1 MKVAISLPDELGRQA
16 TKAARR
22 RKVSRSALIQAAL
35 RAYLGGEDDL
45 TARIDA
51 ALAGLTAPDPARQ
64 TAATAA
70 AWKDLEW

>member
-35 RAYLGGEDDL
+35 RAYLGGEEDL

-51 ALAGLTAPDPARQ
+51 ALAGLASDSEGQSAI
-64 TAATAA
+64 TAA
-70 AWKDLEW
+70 AWQELEW